1 MQIGGHSLQR
11 RFSISWKLR
20 AVESPPMFVG
30 NLTNAQSTAVL
41 HIANKRVNSR
51 KSAQC
56 KFGGVSALTLVQ
68 ISMDQI
74 AVTGASGLHARMEA
88 LDLVANNLANATTG
102 GFKLD
107 REFYSLF
114 TASDDTGVDGNSVTK
129 LPVIQKQWTDFS
141 QGTLQPTG
149 NPLDLALTG
158 KGFFVVNGAS
168 GPLYTRSG
176 SFQLSSSGALTTAE
190 GYPVQTA
197 DGKILQTDSQAPL
210 EVAAD
215 GSVTQDGE
223 DLGQLNLV
231 DFQDRSVLQKVGN
244 SYFGVTD
251 AKVKAIPAADV
262 TVSQGKIENS
272 NVAPAESAVRLVGLM
287 RQFEM
292 LQKAISITTD
302 MNKKAL
308 EDVARVGGGS

>member
-1 MQIGGHSLQR
+1 
-11 RFSISWKLR
+11 
-20 AVESPPMFVG
+20 
-30 NLTNAQSTAVL
+30 
-41 HIANKRVNSR
+41 
-51 KSAQC
+51 
-56 KFGGVSALTLVQ
+56 
-68 ISMDQI
+68 MDQI
-74 AVTGASGLHARMEA
+74 AITAASGLHARMEA

-114 TASDDTGVDGNSVTK
+114 TASDDTGEGNTVTK

-141 QGTLQPTG
+141 QGTLQSTG
-149 NPLDLALTG
+149 NSLDLALTG
-158 KGFFVVNGAS
+158 KGFFVVNGPS
-168 GPLYTRSG
+168 GPLYTRTG
-176 SFQLSSSGALTTAE
+176 SFQLSSSGALTTAD
-190 GYPVQTA
+190 GYPVQNT
-197 DGKILQTDSQAPL
+197 DGKIIQTDSQSPL
-210 EVAAD
+210 EIAAD
-215 GSVTQDGE
+215 GSVTQDGD

-262 TVSQGKIENS
+262 TVSQGKVESS
-272 NVAPAESAVRLVGLM
+272 NVSPAESAVRLVGLM

-308 EDVARVGGGS
+308 EDVARVGGGA

>member
-1 MQIGGHSLQR
+1 
-11 RFSISWKLR
+11 
-20 AVESPPMFVG
+20 
-30 NLTNAQSTAVL
+30 
-41 HIANKRVNSR
+41 
-51 KSAQC
+51 
-56 KFGGVSALTLVQ
+56 
-68 ISMDQI
+68 MDQI
-74 AVTGASGLHARMEA
+74 SITAASGLNARMEA
-88 LDLVANNLANATTG
+88 LELVANNLANSTTG

-114 TASDDTGVDGNSVTK
+114 STGEDSGVEGDSDTK
-129 LPVIQKQWTDFS
+129 LPVIQAQWTDFT

-149 NPLDLALTG
+149 NPLDLGLSG
-158 KGFFVVNGAS
+158 KGFFVVSGSS

-176 SFQLSSSGALTTAE
+176 SFKLSASGVLTTQD
-190 GYPVQTA
+190 GYPVRTTRGQPIQT
-197 DGKILQTDSQAPL
+197 QSQAPL
-210 EVAAD
+210 EVAPD

-223 DLGQLNLV
+223 DLGQLELV

-251 AKVKAIPAADV
+251 PKVKTIPAGDL
-262 TVSQGKIENS
+262 TVAQGKLENS

-308 EDVARVGGGS
+308 DDVARVGAGA